1 MQFVHLVANLV
12 ANSTFSLLCRPGL
25 SPQAWRLRRP
35 GLSLQAPEHTV
46 RKEQPHMSIA
56 LRNKQLLALVILAFL
71 TVLVI
76 SFVLLSA
83 VGHVNVF
90 HMVGSL
96 ITPDWQYN
104 HG

>member
-1 MQFVHLVANLV
+1 
-12 ANSTFSLLCRPGL
+12 
-25 SPQAWRLRRP
+25 
-35 GLSLQAPEHTV
+35 
-46 RKEQPHMSIA
+46 MSIA

-96 ITPDWQYN
+96 ITPDFQFG